1 MRDQRFPT
9 ARKYKL
15 FRRFWHCA
23 LTVLP
28 LPQQLEAPVRNGRL
42 GHLRTKG
49 VTSSQSLYLET
60 ENNSVTNH
68 LAVLRLPTVVPSIC
82 THVTVERQ
90 TRRQGSMSISIGAG
104 PSVCRLRRARVGGKT
119 ADEEGRCHG
128 GEHGA
133 LLLIGSV
140 SRAPGS
146 CPRLRSYADFSPSN
160 EPAVSSGCATS
171 QERDQNRSVLQS
183 VTCMGILGMPIA
195 ETTCGTPRRFTT
207 P

>member
-1 MRDQRFPT
+1 LRDQRFPT

-104 PSVCRLRRARVGGKT
+104 PCVCRLRRARVG
-119 ADEEGRCHG
+119 ANRRRRRALSRGRARRPSSNRFG
-128 GEHGA
+128 VTRTG
-133 LLLIGSV
+133 LMP
-140 SRAPGS
+140 AP
-146 CPRLRSYADFSPSN
+146 P
-160 EPAVSSGCATS
+160 
-171 QERDQNRSVLQS
+171 
-183 VTCMGILGMPIA
+183 
-195 ETTCGTPRRFTT
+195 
-207 P
+207 